1 MELNLELANI
11 ELSKEVTQLLML
23 NNILLGKDLPIF
35 SYSER
40 LDTIIDSCVNGTEFL
55 IFSKPYDASPLNT
68 TTKIKA
74 WKKETVDSLINQGA
88 EYLELISTALSTKN
102 SLTLMFKYQSTYIAI
117 QSSRSRFDQGA
128 LYKQLA
134 ACMLLEHSSS
144 SDLVLRLTD
153 AIQKTELLEY
163 TQEELDL
170 IDKKLT
176 QVRTAK
182 MFKELKD
189 LISQK
194 RPTED
199 ILRVQEKIRQLT
211 NEIIQ
216 HQARLRELQAKDY
229 MIEAGLTD
237 QEELMAEFKDYLMD
251 SDFIIDYRNRRESM
265 LRLTIQSYIYIP
277 EEDKDFVK
285 PESIAHVNH
294 YLYEK
299 PYATQLIKDIID
311 QRVRMPITATYEIE
325 SYENRVSRIRGIR
338 GWASDNRD
346 PATYIYPANHHI
358 DYYDC
363 FDGYR
368 REMTAALNDSDPI
381 KFFETARQCTA
392 TINVFDSAVIRRIIP
407 QLEEY
412 TGGILYRGDNNE
424 WVTLTREEYIN
435 ETS

>member
-1 MELNLELANI
+1 MGLDLELSNI
-11 ELSKEVTQLLML
+11 TLSEEVTQLLIL

-35 SYSER
+35 SYAGP

-55 IFSKPYDASPLNT
+55 ISTRAYGQVNLNT

-74 WKKETVDSLINQGA
+74 WKEETVDSLINQGA

-117 QSSRSRFDQGA
+117 QSIQRLEQGN

-144 SDLVLRLTD
+144 LDLVFRLTD
-153 AIQKTELLEY
+153 AIQKPALLEY

-170 IDKKLT
+170 IDKKLV
-176 QVRTAK
+176 QARTAK

-189 LISQK
+189 MVSQK

-199 ILRVQEKIRQLT
+199 IIRTQAQIRQLT
-211 NEIIQ
+211 NEIIR
-216 HQARLRELQAKDY
+216 HQSKLRELQAKDY

-237 QEELMAEFKDYLMD
+237 QEELMVEFKNYLID
-251 SDFIIDYRNRRESM
+251 SDFILDYQKMRDHL

-325 SYENRVSRIRGIR
+325 AFEGRVSRIRGIR
-338 GWASDNRD
+338 DWTSDNRD
-346 PATYIYPANHHI
+346 RATYIYPANHHI
-358 DYYDC
+358 NYYDC

-368 REMTAALNDSDPI
+368 REMTAALNDLDPI
-381 KFFETARQCTA
+381 RFFETARQCTA
-392 TINVFDSAVIRRIIP
+392 TVNVFDSAVIRRIIP
-407 QLEEY
+407 HLEEY
-412 TGGILYRGDNNE
+412 EGDILYRGDNNE